1 MILKVTTGVQC
12 DLLFFGL
19 NLAAALVPSSNSV
32 RLRAVPFVT
41 LSCRALISTKGLQVE
56 KGRPAST
63 EPFCRWCCRTEQELH
78 LGAPDNTFEPYI
90 RYYKSIVQFIQVL
103 SLFSAIIIY
112 SMVCWAVPNKRY
124 GCCKKL
130 KPISVQ
136 KLDFTSIENLR
147 GHFSTCVCPKRSWA
161 AYNQSGLFFA
171 HATTTKDLIEV
182 VITHLHKLRLKKQ
195 DGFVGGAAEI
205 KLGKAVFDLEYCLY
219 KCMKSWNLCLCL
231 HITATVG
238 VFKSISEGALGHR
251 HSKGG

>member
-1 MILKVTTGVQC
+1 MWSSKSPLEFSAICCYWTFLQ
-12 DLLFFGL
+12 L
-19 NLAAALVPSSNSV
+19 NRVAALVPSSNSV
-32 RLRAVPFVT
+32 RLRAAPFVT

-124 GCCKKL
+124 GWCKKP

-147 GHFSTCVCPKRSWA
+147 GHFSTKM
-161 AYNQSGLFFA
+161 
-171 HATTTKDLIEV
+171 
-182 VITHLHKLRLKKQ
+182 
-195 DGFVGGAAEI
+195 
-205 KLGKAVFDLEYCLY
+205 KLGSIQSKRLVFCTRDHY
-219 KCMKSWNLCLCL
+219 KGFNWGCNNSSPQIVFEEAGWFCRRSCRNQ
-231 HITATVG
+231 VG
-238 VFKSISEGALGHR
+238 ESCFRSGILFI
-251 HSKGG
+251 